1 MEVATENKKI
11 KVNDVTLCV
20 DDSGAGAIPIIF
32 IHGFPFDK
40 SSWEPQMTFFK
51 KTHRVIAYDIRGF
64 GVSPA
69 GTEKKSIPLFAN
81 DLVGL
86 MDGLG
91 ISKAVVC
98 GLSMGG
104 YILLNA
110 VHRYPERFEAI
121 ILCDTQCIADS
132 EEAKEKRKQTI
143 LQIIKAEG
151 VEKFADGFVNNVF
164 CKNTLDH
171 KGRLVEKIKKTILAT
186 PQETITGTL
195 GALADRDDMC
205 ASLHKIAVPT
215 LIICGREDKV
225 TPPVQSES
233 LHSAIRHSALHFIE
247 KAGHL
252 SNLERPD
259 DFNQLLS
266 EFLVRMPLPEVAF

>member
-1 MEVATENKKI
+1 MEIATENKKI
-11 KVNDVTLCV
+11 KVNDVTLWV
-20 DDSGAGAIPIIF
+20 DDAGAGAIPIIF

-51 KTHRVIAYDIRGF
+51 KTHRVIAYNIRGF

-69 GTEKKSIPLFAN
+69 GTEKKSIPLFAD

-110 VHRYPERFEAI
+110 VYRYPERFAGV

-143 LQIIKAEG
+143 LEIIQAKG
-151 VEKFADGFVNNVF
+151 LEKFADGFVNNVF
-164 CKNTLDH
+164 SKNTLEH
-171 KGRLVEKIKKTILAT
+171 KKRLVDKIKNTILAT
-186 PQETITGTL
+186 PQETITETL
-195 GALADRDDMC
+195 SALAERADMC
-205 ASLHKIAVPT
+205 ASLDEIEVPA

-225 TPPVQSES
+225 IPLVQSEFLQKAIGS
-233 LHSAIRHSALHFIE
+233 ATLHIIE

-259 DFNQLLS
+259 EFNKALS
-266 EFLVRMPLPEVAF
+266 DFLVRMPLPEMAF